1 MIMERRDDAFLELA
15 AWVAI
20 SGVDDGT
27 TNIIF
32 GRFDHFF
39 TFSTSPAFYR
49 ISVGNNSN
57 NSHFTD
63 TPLNSRA
70 NASEARIM
78 AGEDVGAVEI
88 AFARGRLPNGRP
100 RQSRSSARL
109 ADSSPVQKL
118 NLSYILGTIGY

>member
-39 TFSTSPAFYR
+39 TFSTSPGLYR

-57 NSHFTD
+57 NFHFTD
-63 TPLNSRA
+63 TLLRSRA
-70 NASEARIM
+70 NCAMPPKGFEARIM
-78 AGEDVGAVEI
+78 AGEDVSAVEI
-88 AFARGRLPNGRP
+88 ARARGRLPNGRP

-109 ADSSPVQKL
+109 AA
-118 NLSYILGTIGY
+118 

>member
-27 TNIIF
+27 TNIII

-49 ISVGNNSN
+49 ISVRNNSN

-63 TPLNSRA
+63 TLLRSRA
-70 NASEARIM
+70 NSGASRGHGAMPAEGFDARIM
-78 AGEDVGAVEI
+78 AGEDVSAVEI
-88 AFARGRLPNGRP
+88 ACGRLPNGRS

-109 ADSSPVQKL
+109 AA
-118 NLSYILGTIGY
+118 